1 MSTLIYVKMGHAKNV
16 AYGKAD
22 RLYTVALPQFGVSRK
37 SWYFS
42 KSGAGAYYKRY
53 DALPWISGKSGSR
66 RSSPQV

>member
-37 SWYFS
+37 SWYFCLNQHY
-42 KSGAGAYYKRY
+42 KS
-53 DALPWISGKSGSR
+53 L
-66 RSSPQV
+66 SPRDIDLLDI